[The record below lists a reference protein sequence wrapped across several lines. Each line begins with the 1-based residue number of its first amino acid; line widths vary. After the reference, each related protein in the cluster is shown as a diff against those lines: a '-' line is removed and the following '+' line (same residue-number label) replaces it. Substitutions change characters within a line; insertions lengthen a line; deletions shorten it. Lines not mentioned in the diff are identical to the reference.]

1 MTDRLQ
7 QFIQLLKTDDFMSGQ
22 DLARKSGISR
32 SAIWKYIVKLRRY
45 GYSIESRRGM
55 GYRLT
60 ARTNLPVPWELEKI
74 LKTSFV
80 GRKIVFKE
88 SIDSTQSLALRLAE
102 KGEASGLTVIA
113 EQQTAGRGRLK
124 RKWMSPKG
132 GLWLSVILRPAITIT
147 MSTMFPFAAALAVCD
162 AIRESA
168 KADARLKW
176 PNDVMISGKKV
187 AGILLDMS
195 AEADHINYVVIGIG
209 INANND
215 ASKLKIDRLAKPDI
229 SSIKDS
235 TGKEVNRLELAASL
249 LSKLEIYCSVLEKYG
264 PDPIIRE
271 WKSRSDMLGKKITV
285 VQQDRTLSGVAS
297 DIKEDGS
304 LVLKHKRKEINVVA
318 GDIIINS

>member
-1 MTDRLQ
+1 
-7 QFIQLLKTDDFMSGQ
+7 
-22 DLARKSGISR
+22 
-32 SAIWKYIVKLRRY
+32 
-45 GYSIESRRGM
+45 M

-60 ARTNLPVPWELEKI
+60 ARTNLPIPWELEKI

-80 GRKIVFKE
+80 GRKMVFKE

-102 KGEASGLTVIA
+102 KGEASGLVVIA

-124 RKWMSPKG
+124 RKWVSPKG

-147 MSTMFPFAAALAVCD
+147 MSTMLPFAAALAVCD

-168 KADARLKW
+168 KADAKLKW

-195 AEADHINYVVIGIG
+195 AEADRINYVVIGIG

-285 VQQDRTLSGVAS
+285 VQQGRTLSGIAS